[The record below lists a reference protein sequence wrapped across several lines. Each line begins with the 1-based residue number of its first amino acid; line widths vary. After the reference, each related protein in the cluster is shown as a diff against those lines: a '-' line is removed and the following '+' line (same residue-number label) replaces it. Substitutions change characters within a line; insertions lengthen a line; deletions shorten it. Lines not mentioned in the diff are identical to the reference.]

1 MFKWSFWGKKRMSK
15 MTPKKPPHQ
24 LFSDVAVGGV
34 IVKLL
39 TFSTSSYIV
48 AYCLAACA
56 LHDAARRSNDAVF
69 GALQ

>member
-1 MFKWSFWGKKRMSK
+1 

-34 IVKLL
+34 IDKL
-39 TFSTSSYIV
+39 TFSISSYIV